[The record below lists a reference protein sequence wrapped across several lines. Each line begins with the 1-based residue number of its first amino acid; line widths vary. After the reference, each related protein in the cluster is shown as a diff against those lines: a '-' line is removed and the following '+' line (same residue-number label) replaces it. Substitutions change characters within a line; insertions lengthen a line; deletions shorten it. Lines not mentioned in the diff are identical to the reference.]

1 MDFLCRFGYDRGV
14 QVGVTPEE
22 TAVLIRWRKRSD
34 NHALVRMKAEAIL
47 YASEGVSTSIIAKM
61 VERAERT
68 VQEWPAD
75 WQATRMC
82 PVLTGHAGNQ
92 DAAEPARAQKEELK
106 AILARPPSP
115 AGVRAGFWD
124 VPAIREVVKI
134 LFDARYQADSSYQLL
149 LRLCGP
155 NLEPPGPVRR
165 APRRESHHP
174 THGLGDDPGQ
184 GHVGPGPEGPH
195 RKTEAR
201 PEHEAWTRRMQ
212 PPKEGSAPS
221 RPWTGR
227 RRPSSSPAPSPRPA
241 KKSNCTRSR
250 GTGTPGRRSSR
261 WTCSNAKPAPARSR
275 SSWTTPDSTTP
286 RCWPAS
292 TGPAGCWSASPRSSC
307 RRTCPTTNPA
317 GHVRNAARNDTATIQ
332 HETPEE
338 TLGAS
343 ASYITD
349 RTVDHDFEHL
359 PAPRNQKRFCFM
371 TAIGT
376 ISTDA
381 AKNINTYRTPRRGVG
396 DREALDG
403 LDPADFQVGDK
414 SAYAGDEAA
423 ARTFADPRIGNYEN
437 GYTRFDMHPDFKN
450 EFAQYKSPYTEG
462 GPSSVQYAIPAGKID
477 RFNELTIN
485 REWVSYDKIS
495 GS

>member
-82 PVLTGHAGNQ
+82 SVLTGHAGNQ

-106 AILARPPSP
+106 AILAQPPSP

-134 LFDARYQADSSYQLL
+134 MFDARYQADSSYQLL

-165 APRRESHHP
+165 APRRESRHQ

-184 GHVGPGPEGPH
+184 GPVGRRLGGVRGRRGPLGARGLDPPHAAPERGQRTRPVRGPEEDVPVLPRRPLPDQQKVKLYPIEGNRNTWQTILALDRLQRETGTGKIAVVLDNARFHHAKMLAGLHGPGRLLERITPIH
-195 RKTEAR
+195 
-201 PEHEAWTRRMQ
+201 
-212 PPKEGSAPS
+212 PPPYAP
-221 RPWTGR
+221 
-227 RRPSSSPAPSPRPA
+227 
-241 KKSNCTRSR
+241 
-250 GTGTPGRRSSR
+250 
-261 WTCSNAKPAPARSR
+261 
-275 SSWTTPDSTTP
+275 DH
-286 RCWPAS
+286 
-292 TGPAGCWSASPRSSC
+292 
-307 RRTCPTTNPA
+307 NPA
-317 GHVRNAARNDTATIQ
+317 EHVRNTAKNNTTTIQ

-349 RTVDHDFEHL
+349 RTVDYDFEHL